1 MSSYNTD
8 LDKNAANYVPLT
20 PLTFIKRAKEIYPD
34 YEAIIYEDRK
44 YSWAEVYKRT
54 IKFASALS
62 KIGIRK

>member
-34 YEAIIYEDRK
+34 YEALCTPLD
-44 YSWAEVYKRT
+44 VYV
-54 IKFASALS
+54 AH
-62 KIGIRK
+62 